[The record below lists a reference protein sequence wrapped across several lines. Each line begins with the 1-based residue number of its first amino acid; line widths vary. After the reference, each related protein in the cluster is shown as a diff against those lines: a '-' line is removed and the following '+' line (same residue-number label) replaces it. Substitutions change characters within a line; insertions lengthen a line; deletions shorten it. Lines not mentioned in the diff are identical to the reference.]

1 MRLIIILITM
11 LISINATA
19 QEYQTHFPPDEFS
32 ARWEKVFDS
41 IGKNAVAIV
50 QGAPDPGGYIYP
62 RQSNEFYYLCG
73 VENSY
78 SYILLDGRT
87 KKVTLYISDESNR
100 GWERVLSLENPEKI
114 KEMTGVDEVM
124 NIDELKN
131 ISAQIIYT
139 PFSPAEG
146 QGQSRGELNA
156 ANSRI
161 LEDFWDGRVSRE
173 AHFISLLLARNST
186 AEIRNLTPILDDM
199 RSIKSP
205 REIEVL
211 RRAGQLAALGLVEA
225 MRSTKSGIY
234 EYQLDAVARYIY
246 LVNDSRLEGYRSI
259 TAAGVSNISDPHYY
273 YNSSK
278 LKDGDLVL
286 MDYAPDYGY
295 YTSDIGRMWPVNGKF
310 NDQQRELCQIIL
322 DYHKAIL
329 SRIRPGVT
337 ADQIMDEAKEL
348 MEPIIERTNFSKP
361 IYEQTARH
369 LVETGGGVFSH
380 NVGMAVH
387 DVGDYRSGPLK
398 VGQVFSV
405 DPIVRI
411 PEEGLYMRIEDT
423 VVVTEEG
430 NENLTRFAPSELD
443 EIEKMIQE
451 SGILQFRPAT
461 VPVYK

>member
-1 MRLIIILITM
+1 MRLILTLITILI
-11 LISINATA
+11 SFNATA
-19 QEYQTHFPPDEFS
+19 QEYQTHFPSDEF
-32 ARWEKVFDS
+32 RVRREKIFDI

-62 RQSNEFYYLCG
+62 RQTNEFYYLCG

-87 KKVTLYISDESNR
+87 KKVTLYISDETNR
-100 GWERVLSLENPEKI
+100 GWERVLSLEYPEKI
-114 KEMTGVDEVM
+114 KEMTGVDDVM
-124 NIDELKN
+124 NIDELRS

-161 LEDFWDGRVSRE
+161 LEEFWDGRVSRE
-173 AHFISLLLARNST
+173 AHFISLLSTRNST
-186 AEIRNLTPILDDM
+186 AEIRNLTPILDDL

-211 RRAGQLAALGLVEA
+211 RRAGQLAALGLIEA
-225 MRSTKSGIY
+225 MRSTKPGVY

-246 LVNDSRLEGYRSI
+246 QVNDARLEGYRSI

-278 LKDGDLVL
+278 LIDGDLVL
-286 MDYAPDYGY
+286 MDYSPDYGY

-337 ADQIMDEAKEL
+337 ADQIMEEAKKL
-348 MEPIIERTNFSKP
+348 MEPIFERTNFSKQ

-380 NVGMAVH
+380 TVGMAVH

-405 DPIVRI
+405 DPILRVR
-411 PEEGLYMRIEDT
+411 EEGLYMRIEDT
-423 VVVTEEG
+423 IVVTEDG

-443 EIEKMIQE
+443 EIEKMTQE
-451 SGILQFRPAT
+451 SGIIQFRPAT
-461 VPVYK
+461 PRAYK